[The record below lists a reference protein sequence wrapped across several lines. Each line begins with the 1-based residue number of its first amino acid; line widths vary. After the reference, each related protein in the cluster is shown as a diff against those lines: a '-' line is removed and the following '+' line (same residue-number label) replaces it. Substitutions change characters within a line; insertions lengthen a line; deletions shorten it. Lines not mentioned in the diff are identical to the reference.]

1 MKPQP
6 PSNVQEAELHAW
18 VDGQLPPDRVEAVT
32 SWLLQHPE
40 DAERVRAWQAQ
51 RQALQG
57 LERAVLDEPIPLAL
71 ARAVRPRSAWQ
82 RWAAAP
88 WAQGIAA
95 GLLLAVGFGLGWQ
108 LHPSG
113 VSVAANGVP
122 GFVREARVAHVVYV
136 PEKRH
141 PVEVDADQQA
151 HLVQWLSRRLGTP
164 LKAPVLDAQGFH
176 LVGGRLLPGEA
187 GQARA
192 LFMYEDALGARV
204 TLHVSTLDT
213 APGEAVGEF
222 RFARWGDT
230 QTFYWVQGTLG
241 YALSGQLPRNHLA
254 ELASTAHP
262 QLMP

>member
-18 VDGQLPPDRVEAVT
+18 VDGQLPPDRVDAVT
-32 SWLLQHPE
+32 HWLLQHPE

-51 RQALQG
+51 RQGLQG

-71 ARAVRPRSAWQ
+71 GRAVRPRSAWQ

-88 WAQGIAA
+88 WAQGMAA

-192 LFMYEDALGARV
+192 LFMYGDAQGARV

-241 YALSGQLPRNHLA
+241 YALSGQLPRNRLA

>member
-6 PSNVQEAELHAW
+6 PSDVQEAELHAW
-18 VDGQLPPDRVEAVT
+18 VDGQLPPDRVTAVT
-32 SWLLQHPE
+32 AWLLHHPA

-51 RQALQG
+51 RHALQG
-57 LERAVLDEPIPLAL
+57 LERDVLDEPIPLAL
-71 ARAVRPRSAWQ
+71 ARAVRPRSIWQ
-82 RWAAAP
+82 RWSAAP

-108 LHPSG
+108 FHPSV
-113 VSVAANGVP
+113 VSVAGNGVP

-141 PVEVDADQQA
+141 PVEVDAEQQA
-151 HLVQWLSRRLGTP
+151 HLVQWLSRRLGSP
-164 LKAPVLDAQGFH
+164 LKAPVFDVQGFH

-192 LFMYEDALGARV
+192 LFMYEDAQGARV

-213 APGEAVGEF
+213 DPAKSTGEF

-230 QTFYWVQGTLG
+230 QTFYWVQGALG
-241 YALSGQLPRNHLA
+241 YALSGQLPRNRLA
-254 ELASTAHP
+254 ELASAAHP